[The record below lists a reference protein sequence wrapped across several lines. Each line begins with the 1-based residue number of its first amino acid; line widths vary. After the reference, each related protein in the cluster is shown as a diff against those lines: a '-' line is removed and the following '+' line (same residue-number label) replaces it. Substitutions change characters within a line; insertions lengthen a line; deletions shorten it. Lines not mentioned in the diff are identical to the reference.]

1 MVCVTGWILGIGDRH
16 LKNILISLNNGEII
30 PIDFG
35 FAFGTATQIIQV
47 PELVPFRLTPQFIKL
62 MEPFKTDGFIRET
75 MIHCLRALR
84 KSSSSILAAL
94 DVFIQE
100 PSIDWLEF
108 ARMLNKTAT
117 ADENWYPVEKLNQAK
132 RKLTGT
138 NSAIITIEELKAH
151 SKIEPEIIKKFVEY
165 VRGSPDSN
173 RTKYNENLSVTEQV
187 DCLIEHATDYNLLGR
202 MWVGWEPWI

>member
-16 LKNILISLNNGEII
+16 LKNILISLDNGEII

-35 FAFGTATQIIQV
+35 FAFGTATQIIPV

-62 MEPFKTDGFIRET
+62 MEPLNKDGLIKET

-84 KSSSSILAAL
+84 RNKSSIVATL

-100 PSIDWLEF
+100 PSIDWWEF
-108 ARMLNKTAT
+108 ARMLNKTAS
-117 ADENWYPVEKLNQAK
+117 ADENWYPVEKLNQAE

-138 NSAIITIEELKAH
+138 NSATITIEELKARN
-151 SKIEPEIIKKFVEY
+151 KIKPEIIEKYVEY
-165 VRGSPDSN
+165 VRGPPDSI
-173 RTKYNENLSVTEQV
+173 RAKFNEHLSVTEQI
-187 DCLIEHATDYNLLGR
+187 DCLIEHATDHNLLGR